1 MINKILHIFKSPRK
15 NLNDWDVL
23 FTLDKACRELYN
35 RGEISAARKAG
46 VIFHPDDKNL
56 YLSNLQKELNTA
68 LYTGEGST
76 KTSFSILDDSHSTK
90 WIVLED
96 GKFYDLLS
104 SVFTVG
110 NAINSNGGG
119 ENIIGLVFEFFFT
132 DKRNS
137 QENTETTKV
146 YLIYRYDLKAFY
158 PFVPTGD
165 TKGERNRIIENRL
178 GSVLKNYGV
187 IIEPRLEK
195 WLGLWGIPF

>member
-1 MINKILHIFKSPRK
+1 LINKILHILKNPSK
-15 NLNDWDVL
+15 NLNDWDIL
-23 FTLDKACRELYN
+23 ITLDKAYRELYS

-46 VIFHPDDKNL
+46 VVFHPDDKNL

-110 NAINSNGGG
+110 NAIHSNGGG
-119 ENIIGLVFEFFFT
+119 ENIIGLVFEFFFM
-132 DKRNS
+132 DKQNS
-137 QENTETTKV
+137 QENIETTKV

-165 TKGERNRIIENRL
+165 KKGERNRIIENRL
-178 GSVLKNYGV
+178 GYALKNYGI
-187 IIEPRLEK
+187 IIERSLEK

>member
-1 MINKILHIFKSPRK
+1 MINKILHIFKGSKK
-15 NLNDWDVL
+15 NLNDWEVL
-23 FTLDKACRELYN
+23 FTLDKAYKELYR

-46 VIFHPDDKNL
+46 VIFHPDDKNTFL
-56 YLSNLQKELNTA
+56 LNLKKELNTV

-76 KTSFSILDDSHSTK
+76 KTSFNILDDSHSTK

-96 GKFYDLLS
+96 GQFYDLLS

-132 DKRNS
+132 DKQKS
-137 QENTETTKV
+137 QENIETTKV

-165 TKGERNRIIENRL
+165 TKGERNRIVENRL
-178 GSVLKNYGV
+178 GYALKNYGI
-187 IIEPRLEK
+187 IIEPSLEK

>member
-1 MINKILHIFKSPRK
+1 MINKILHIFKGSKK
-15 NLNDWDVL
+15 NLNDWEVL
-23 FTLDKACRELYN
+23 FTLDKAYKELYR

-46 VIFHPDDKNL
+46 VIYHPDDKNIFL
-56 YLSNLQKELNTA
+56 LNLKKELNTV

-76 KTSFSILDDSHSTK
+76 KTSFNILDDSHSTK

-96 GKFYDLLS
+96 GQFYDLLS

-132 DKRNS
+132 DKQKS
-137 QENTETTKV
+137 QENIETTKV
-146 YLIYRYDLKAFY
+146 YLIYRYDLKTFY

-165 TKGERNRIIENRL
+165 AKGERNRIIENRL
-178 GSVLKNYGV
+178 GYALKNYGI
-187 IIEPRLEK
+187 IIEPSLEK